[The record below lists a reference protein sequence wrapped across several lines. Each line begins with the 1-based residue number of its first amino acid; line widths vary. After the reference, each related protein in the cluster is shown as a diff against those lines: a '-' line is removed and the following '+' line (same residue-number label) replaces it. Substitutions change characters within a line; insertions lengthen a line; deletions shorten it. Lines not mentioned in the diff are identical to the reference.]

1 MDYGLF
7 KTHPTFITALLSAP
21 KSIQL
26 KILLFWGHLTVKLR
40 VRVRVNI
47 KRQKSKLD
55 PEVGVVMG

>member
-7 KTHPTFITALLSAP
+7 KTHPTFITVALLSAP

-55 PEVGVVMG
+55 PEVVMG